1 MRSADTNTIPRT
13 MSLLFA
19 AAAAF
24 GTYFC
29 MYAFRRPFTAG
40 TYDGQTTLGVDF
52 KAAAILAQLA
62 GYTLSKFVGIK
73 VVSEIRR
80 EHCASA
86 IVGLMLVAETAL
98 VGFAVVPLAGKVA
111 VMFVN
116 GLALGMVFGLILT
129 YLEGRRQTEALT
141 AVLCASFILAS
152 GVVKSIGQW
161 MIVEGGVGE
170 FWMPMLVG
178 GLFCVPLLASVAVLR
193 TTPPPSAADRRS
205 RGERGAMDREQRR
218 RFLAAYWPV
227 LVLVSFVY
235 AAVTVVRTIRDDF
248 GLELW
253 RDLGEADT
261 PAVFAS
267 IETIVAVCVTGVS
280 ALAILIPGNRTA
292 LRVIV
297 GLMIAAF
304 VLIGESA
311 LLLGSGV
318 LSPFGFMTACGIGLY
333 VPYVAIHTTVFE
345 RLIAATRHPCNLGFL
360 MGVADA
366 FGYLGYA
373 IVLTVKMT
381 TDVHSVLPFFRG
393 ALLVVAATSIVA
405 LAAARNSSSERLLG
419 EEDDSSSSARRS
431 PSNVLRSS
439 NRSR

>member
-13 MSLLFA
+13 TSLLFA
-19 AAAAF
+19 AGAAF

-40 TYDGQTTLGVDF
+40 TYDGQTTFGVDF

-73 VVSEIRR
+73 VISEIRR
-80 EHCASA
+80 EHCAA
-86 IVGLMLVAETAL
+86 TIVGLILVAEAAL
-98 VGFAVVPLAGKVA
+98 VGFAFLPLPGKVA

-141 AVLCASFILAS
+141 AALCASFILAS
-152 GVVKSIGQW
+152 GVVKSIGQTL
-161 MIVEGGVGE
+161 IVDLGTGE
-170 FWMPMLVG
+170 FRMPMLVG
-178 GLFCVPLLASVAVLR
+178 VVFFVPLLASVALLR
-193 TTPPPSAADRRS
+193 ATPPPSDADRRS
-205 RGERGAMDREQRR
+205 RRERGAMDREQRR
-218 RFLAAYWPV
+218 RFVAAYWPV
-227 LVLVSFVY
+227 LVLIAFVY
-235 AAVTVVRTIRDDF
+235 TAVTVVRTIRDDF
-248 GLELW
+248 GVELW
-253 RDLGEADT
+253 RDLGAADT

-267 IETIVAVCVTGVS
+267 METIVAVCVTGVS
-280 ALAILIPGNRTA
+280 GLAILIPGNRTA

-297 GLMIAAF
+297 GLMLAAF
-304 VLIGESA
+304 VLVGESV

-333 VPYVAIHTTVFE
+333 IPYVAIHTSVFE

-360 MGVADA
+360 LYLADA

-373 IVLTVKMT
+373 IVIVVKMSVVET
-381 TDVHSVLPFFRG
+381 GGVLPFFRG
-393 ALLVVAATSIVA
+393 ALLVVATTSIVA
-405 LAAARNSSSERLLG
+405 LAAALFLFQRLLAR
-419 EEDDSSSSARRS
+419 EDAAGDAVVAGAPMSEPEPVR
-431 PSNVLRSS
+431 
-439 NRSR
+439 